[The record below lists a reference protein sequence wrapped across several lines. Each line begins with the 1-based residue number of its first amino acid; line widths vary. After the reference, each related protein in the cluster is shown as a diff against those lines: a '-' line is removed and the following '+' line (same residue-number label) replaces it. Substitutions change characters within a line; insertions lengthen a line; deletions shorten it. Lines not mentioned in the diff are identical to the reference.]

1 MSPLDADIIR
11 RKLAVIIENLQALTP
26 MIAMPPHQYA
36 EDIYKRK
43 ATERLLQELI
53 EAAIDINTH
62 IIVQTGHQ
70 APDDYYHTFVR
81 MGELEILR
89 MELALKLAPS
99 AGLRNRLVH
108 EYDAIENS
116 FVLESVKM
124 ANELYSGYVKEV
136 EGFLARLL

>member
-1 MSPLDADIIR
+1 
-11 RKLAVIIENLQALTP
+11 
-26 MIAMPPHQYA
+26 
-36 EDIYKRK
+36 
-43 ATERLLQELI
+43 
-53 EAAIDINTH
+53 
-62 IIVQTGHQ
+62 
-70 APDDYYHTFVR
+70 
-81 MGELEILR
+81 MGELGVLQ
-89 MELALKLAPS
+89 MDLALKLAPS

>member
-1 MSPLDADIIR
+1 MSPLEADIIR
-11 RKLAVIIENLQALTP
+11 RKLAVIIENLRALTP

-62 IIVQTGHQ
+62 IVVQTGNQ
-70 APDDYYHTFVR
+70 APADYYHTFIR
-81 MGELEILR
+81 MGELGILQ
-89 MELALKLAPS
+89 MDLALKLAPS

-108 EYDAIENS
+108 EYDAVENS
-116 FVLESVKM
+116 LVLESVKM
-124 ANELYSGYVKEV
+124 ADEFYSEYVKEIV
-136 EGFLARLL
+136 EFLSRAG